1 MKILLDTHVWLWML
15 VSPDRIRAG
24 ARTTLED
31 IDNALYLSAAS
42 SWEIAIKYRLG
53 KLPLP
58 EPPKHFIPARLLR
71 DGIISLAVQHHHAIS
86 VADLP
91 DHHRDPFDRLLIA
104 QAIVENMTLFTA
116 DRRIRAYE
124 VDAIF
129 V

>member
-15 VSPDRIRAG
+15 VSPDRIRHG
-24 ARTTLED
+24 ARTYLED
-31 IDNALYLSAAS
+31 VDNVLYLSAAS

-58 EPPKHFIPARLLR
+58 EPPGSFIPSRLLL
-71 DGIISLAVQHHHAIS
+71 DGIASLAVQHHHAVS

-104 QAIVENMTLFTA
+104 QARVENLTLFTA
-116 DRRIRAYE
+116 DRKIGVYE
-124 VDAIF
+124 VDAVF